1 MSPLEAGSPEARN
14 GTGPL
19 ILQSMQW
26 PVHVHDLSKLLDS
39 VGLGA
44 VRVLRRARPAG
55 WTPSRLPGSW
65 PQTLLCRASS
75 PRLAGRRHGGCLRA
89 GSSVHTAVP
98 VRKGC
103 CLDWRESFVPK
114 SPSILFCSSRK
125 GSDASWLVWDE
136 SSVQTLVRW
145 HSSSFPMCGFDHR
158 EWHCQAPQKATSGTT
173 PPLND
178 WWRTSKQPQGGRR
191 IF

>member
-39 VGLGA
+39 VGPGA
-44 VRVLRRARPAG
+44 GRVLRRGPAHRLNTQLAPVVLAADVSVLRELAQASGAPARGA
-55 WTPSRLPGSW
+55 
-65 PQTLLCRASS
+65 A
-75 PRLAGRRHGGCLRA
+75 
-89 GSSVHTAVP
+89 SSVHTAVP
-98 VRKGC
+98 VRKDC
-103 CLDWRESFVPK
+103 CLNWRESFVPK
-114 SPSILFCSSRK
+114 PPSNLFCSSRT
-125 GSDASWLVWDE
+125 GSDASWLVWGE

-145 HSSSFPMCGFDHR
+145 HSPSFPMCGFDHR
-158 EWHCQAPQKATSGTT
+158 ECRCQAPQKATSGTT
-173 PPLND
+173 LPLNN
-178 WWRTSKQPQGGRR
+178 WWRSSKQPQGGRH